1 MITIYQIRPTDE
13 EVRIANDQGF
23 SAVPAVL
30 AKTRMMLGFDDSKFS
45 EDYIQY
51 YRPVYE
57 VDTDDL
63 NAAFEATNLWEDD
76 KYTVRRL
83 ARGSSSSV
91 GDIFVKDGDCYIV
104 DNFGFVAVGYYEMP
118 N

>member
-1 MITIYQIRPTDE
+1 MIRIYQIQLTDE
-13 EVRIANDQGF
+13 EINLVNREGRE
-23 SAVPAVL
+23 AVPAAL
-30 AKTRMMLGFDDSKFS
+30 AKTRMMLGFDHSKFS

-57 VDTDDL
+57 VDTNDL
-63 NAAFEATNLWEDD
+63 DVAFEATNLWEG
-76 KYTVRRL
+76 YSVRRL

-91 GDIFVKDGDCYIV
+91 GDIFVNDEGDCFIV
-104 DNFGFVAVGYYEMP
+104 DNFGFVAVGHYDMP